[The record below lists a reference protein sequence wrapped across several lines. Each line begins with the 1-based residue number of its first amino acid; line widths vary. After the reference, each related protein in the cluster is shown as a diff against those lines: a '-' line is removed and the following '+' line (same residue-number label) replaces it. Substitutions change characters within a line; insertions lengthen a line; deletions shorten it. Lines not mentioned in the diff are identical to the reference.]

1 MNFNEI
7 AKKYET
13 NYFDIEKLDE
23 LLESGNDFES
33 WLASMKTRAKKLQEY
48 YKINNDILD
57 EIKEYAK
64 EGFKNQDE
72 ANRVEDNIDRLYD
85 EYMMDKEFLFPI
97 VEKLILYYEE
107 KKNIEK
113 LIELYYVAFYLLNEG
128 ERRSSNLNAELTY
141 QYKILS
147 YKEHYK
153 ELPLVSRRKFFC
165 RQ

>member
-7 AKKYET
+7 AKEYET
-13 NYFDIEKLDE
+13 NYFDIEKLDD

-48 YKINNDILD
+48 YKINNEILD

-64 EGFKNQDE
+64 EGFKDQDE

-113 LIELYYVAFYLLNEG
+113 LMKW
-128 ERRSSNLNAELTY
+128 Y
-141 QYKILS
+141 QF
-147 YKEHYK
+147 
-153 ELPLVSRRKFFC
+153 SR
-165 RQ
+165 Q

>member
-7 AKKYET
+7 AKEYET
-13 NYFDIEKLDE
+13 NYFDIEKLDD

-48 YKINNDILD
+48 YKINNEILD

-64 EGFKNQDE
+64 EGFKDQDE

-128 ERRSSNLNAELTY
+128 ERRII
-141 QYKILS
+141 K
-147 YKEHYK
+147 
-153 ELPLVSRRKFFC
+153 
-165 RQ
+165 

>member
-7 AKKYET
+7 AKEYET
-13 NYFDIEKLDE
+13 NYFNIEKLDD
-23 LLESGNDFES
+23 LLDDNNDFES

-48 YKINNDILD
+48 YKINNEILD

-64 EGFKNQDE
+64 EGFKDQDE

-107 KKNIEK
+107 KKNIGK
-113 LIELYYVAFYLLNEG
+113 LIELYKAY
-128 ERRSSNLNAELTY
+128 
-141 QYKILS
+141 
-147 YKEHYK
+147 
-153 ELPLVSRRKFFC
+153 
-165 RQ
+165 

>member
-7 AKKYET
+7 AKEYET
-13 NYFDIEKLDE
+13 NYFDIEKLDD

-48 YKINNDILD
+48 YKINNEILD

-147 YKEHYK
+147 FKEHYS
-153 ELPLVSRRKFFC
+153 ELPLVSRR
-165 RQ
+165 